1 MERLERLRKLL
12 RKRRSKLQAIIGP
25 DGQTPVKKER
35 TPEGPPS
42 QYTTPA
48 VSHPTV
54 SVDSPDARARNASE
68 NSGVSTGDDIP
79 YGASRDGSAPLAL
92 GSADESDDPLGEKLR
107 HREPTD
113 QPRNT
118 PSQVIERAPPSSSFP
133 QHMSE
138 KDRTHAVGAA
148 SSPYGFMPIN
158 QTREKVADRDVS
170 TPPKRSLQDSHM
182 EDASQFSSKRQKT
195 VNPASTD
202 GEALDYS
209 KELPMRNVE
218 VLDSPQRPTQGEG
231 RKPKKDKKKRERNN
245 FTDFEK
251 EHGPAW
257 LRTLFDE
264 LKPGS
269 EIEQEYLRKF
279 GVWHSIGTLKSWLGR
294 MEQVPKAGNK
304 NPNSGKRQDSENRQD
319 RESKIVVLKV
329 QFPLHLRDGTPN
341 NNFSQS
347 PDSQAQLNP
356 NSHTEPASQSKSQD
370 PGPALAGFPTPSS
383 YTSPYDQ
390 PRSRASEEPQA
401 SSIGYTQEMRAK
413 SVMLGDTPMKNGL
426 PNF

>member
-1 MERLERLRKLL
+1 MEKLERLRKLL

-35 TPEGPPS
+35 TPEGPHS
-42 QYTTPA
+42 QHTTPA
-48 VSHPTV
+48 VSRPMV
-54 SVDSPDARARNASE
+54 SVDSPDARARNVSE

-92 GSADESDDPLGEKLR
+92 GNSDESDDPLSER
-107 HREPTD
+107 TAERETND

-118 PSQVIERAPPSSSFP
+118 PSQLIGREPPSSTSVAQNMP
-133 QHMSE
+133 E
-138 KDRTHAVGAA
+138 KNHGHANVNS

-158 QTREKVADRDVS
+158 HTRDKMAMS
-170 TPPKRSLQDSHM
+170 TPKRSLQDSHM
-182 EDASQFSSKRQKT
+182 EDVSQFSPKRQKT

-202 GEALDYS
+202 GESLDYS
-209 KELPMRNVE
+209 QELPMRNAD

-231 RKPKKDKKKRERNN
+231 KKPKKDKKKRERNN

-251 EHGPAW
+251 EHAPAW

-264 LKPGS
+264 LKPAS

-294 MEQVPKAGNK
+294 MEQAPKARNK
-304 NPNSGKRQDSENRQD
+304 NPNPANRQD
-319 RESKIVVLKV
+319 RKNRPDSENPQNHESKIVVLKV

-341 NNFSQS
+341 NIS
-347 PDSQAQLNP
+347 
-356 NSHTEPASQSKSQD
+356 
-370 PGPALAGFPTPSS
+370 
-383 YTSPYDQ
+383 
-390 PRSRASEEPQA
+390 RSRP
-401 SSIGYTQEMRAK
+401 TLRR
-413 SVMLGDTPMKNGL
+413 N
-426 PNF
+426 